1 MMNQIK
7 RKWRRHNFSH
17 QKRVYFCFCFFL
29 RQQSSNY
36 KLYRGE
42 GKVDFEWRWAGKRR
56 KTFYLKEKKN
66 ESICKKL
73 ELTKIAK
80 RNNFLSEN
88 KNPDKHF
95 LVFQQ
100 QKYSDSFYKML
111 LVFSNHFKKL
121 NFLLFLT
128 RSSFDRNFF
137 KSFLIL
143 ASWKPIKN
151 EIKKQQ
157 MFSKEEGRNNKKK
170 WRRIKKKSNENLM
183 RCRRERETI
192 EERQFFFVF
201 SFITTGNLEN
211 KQLN

>member
-1 MMNQIK
+1 MKN
-7 RKWRRHNFSH
+7 
-17 QKRVYFCFCFFL
+17 
-29 RQQSSNY
+29 
-36 KLYRGE
+36 
-42 GKVDFEWRWAGKRR
+42 AGQ
-56 KTFYLKEKKN
+56 
-66 ESICKKL
+66 
-73 ELTKIAK
+73 
-80 RNNFLSEN
+80 
-88 KNPDKHF
+88 HF

-100 QKYSDSFYKML
+100 QKFSDSFYKML

-157 MFSKEEGRNNKKK
+157 MFSKEEGRNNKTKKK
-170 WRRIKKKSNENLM
+170 WRRIRKNSTRIWWGADAKERRLKSDN
-183 RCRRERETI
+183 
-192 EERQFFFVF
+192 FFFVF